1 MLGGTGFGQGGK
13 TGLQFGAKTG
23 EIGSTGDCVYF
34 AVARSHFLLLC
45 LQPTNMPRRRRLFED
60 RREAAWIFYCGA
72 ASCGRNRR
80 RMFGTR
86 PVHCRVSGVHQGV
99 QVVNSA
105 GALRLPKWGSEEL
118 LLLEAGAPA
127 DAGAKALAGE
137 AGVRAGA

>member
-1 MLGGTGFGQGGK
+1 M
-13 TGLQFGAKTG
+13 
-23 EIGSTGDCVYF
+23 E
-34 AVARSHFLLLC
+34 FLLRSGFLRSK
-45 LQPTNMPRRRRLFED
+45 PAADVWHSPIARPRD
-60 RREAAWIFYCGA
+60 
-72 ASCGRNRR
+72 
-80 RMFGTR
+80 
-86 PVHCRVSGVHQGV
+86 QGV